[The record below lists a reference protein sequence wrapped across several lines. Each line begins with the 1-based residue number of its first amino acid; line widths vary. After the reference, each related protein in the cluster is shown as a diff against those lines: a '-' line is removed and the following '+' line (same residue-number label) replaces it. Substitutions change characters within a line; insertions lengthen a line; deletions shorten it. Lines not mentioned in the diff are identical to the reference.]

1 MHLIA
6 ASKQEYGTGEEEDKE
21 EEDKE
26 EEEWEEEK
34 GEEEEREEE
43 KLLAF
48 TKCQLKFIYI
58 YNNLYLKFILL
69 LEIKGKKS

>member
-6 ASKQEYGTGEEEDKE
+6 PPKQEYGTGE

-58 YNNLYLKFILL
+58 REKNI
-69 LEIKGKKS
+69 